1 MSLLSPRRELGEF
14 KKRYKWMALF
24 VVIVF
29 FSLAARL
36 VWLQVVQHP
45 RWARVARD
53 NITKTFWLRA
63 TRGNIRDTRGRLV
76 ASNRP
81 SFDVYVTPNFMREAA
96 DIERFESLMGL
107 NAEDKADFE
116 RRLTAIPARR
126 RSHQIEMFSDVSREQ
141 MAALETHELEFRGV
155 DVIAKPVRYYP
166 FGSLAAHAIGYLN
179 EVNADDIERMPDQDY
194 RAGDVIGRSGLEASI
209 ESILRG
215 QRGFRRLLVDA
226 RGRPRASA
234 ARITSVRPVTHEPVA
249 GRDVVIALDMEL
261 MRSAQRAFRGHPSGS
276 VVVVDVR
283 TGRIRALFS
292 KPSYDLNAITSGM
305 SQDVYRAMLDDPFR
319 PLIDKTIFETYY
331 PGSTFK
337 PFTSLAALGDR
348 VVDPNATVEC
358 LGRYEFGPQRLRCTQ
373 VHGHVDMHSA
383 TVQSCNVYFWHIAQD
398 VGLERLNRYARDFGL
413 GERTGIGINSESR
426 GFLATREWYE
436 ENYGHFRMGYTLNT
450 AIGQGNT
457 RVTLV
462 QLALAYAAL
471 ANGGTLYAPQL
482 IEHIASPDGTVIE
495 EMHSQVR
502 RRVSIDPAALA
513 YNAAALFGVVNED
526 HGTAHGARIEGGVL
540 VAGKTGT
547 AQVQRS
553 TFPRGMDPRRAW
565 YFAQSHAWFAGYA
578 PADNPEVAIVVLVE
592 HGGAGGRNA
601 APIAMRVIED
611 YLGGRASATPAPA
624 AASAPR
630 RRRH

>member
-24 VVIVF
+24 VVCVF
-29 FSLAARL
+29 VVLAGRL
-36 VWLQVVQHP
+36 VWLQVGQHA
-45 RWARVARD
+45 RWARVARE

-63 TRGNIRDTRGRLV
+63 TRGNIRDTIGRIV
-76 ASNRP
+76 ATNRP
-81 SFDVYVTPNFMREAA
+81 SFDVYVTPQLLRETA
-96 DIERFESLMGL
+96 DVVELEELMGL
-107 NAEDKADFE
+107 DGAARADFE
-116 RRLTAIPARR
+116 RRLAAVPPRR
-126 RSHQIEMFSDVSREQ
+126 RSHQIEMFSDVSRDQ
-141 MAALETHELEFRGV
+141 MAALETHALELRGV

-166 FGSLAAHAIGYLN
+166 YGSLAAHAIGYLN
-179 EVNADDIERMPDQDY
+179 EVNAEDIQRLPGQDY

-215 QRGFRRLLVDA
+215 QRGYRRLLVDA
-226 RGRPRASA
+226 RGRARENA
-234 ARITSVRPVTHEPVA
+234 ARIASVRPENREPVP
-249 GRDVVIALDMEL
+249 GRDVVVALDMEL

-276 VVVVDVR
+276 VVVIDVR

-292 KPSYDLNAITSGM
+292 KPSYDLNAITAGM
-305 SQDVYRAMLDDPFR
+305 SRDVYQAMVEDPFR

-337 PFTSLAALGDR
+337 PITSLAALGDNL
-348 VVDPNATVEC
+348 VDPGLTVEC
-358 LGRYEFGPQRLRCTQ
+358 TGRYEIGPQRLRCTQ
-373 VHGHVDMHSA
+373 VHGHVDMRMA
-383 TVQSCNVYFWHIAQD
+383 TIQSCNVYFWHIAQT
-398 VGLERLNRYARDFGL
+398 VGLERLNRYACDFGL
-413 GERTGIGINSESR
+413 GERTGVGINSESR

-482 IEHIASPDGTVIE
+482 IEHISSPDGTILE
-495 EMHSQVR
+495 QMTPQVR
-502 RRVSIDPAALA
+502 RHVNVGSGPLT
-513 YNAAALFGVVNED
+513 YNAEALTGVVNHPD
-526 HGTAHGARIEGGVL
+526 GTAFAARIDGGVM

-553 TFPRGMDPRRAW
+553 SFPRGMDPRRAW

-578 PADNPEVAIVVLVE
+578 PADDPQVAIVVLVE

-601 APIAMRVIED
+601 APIGIRILED
-611 YLGGRASATPAPA
+611 YLGGHGPETTPPAPG
-624 AASAPR
+624 R
-630 RRRH
+630 THGH